1 MVVRGAV
8 GLCVA
13 SVGLGDIHVLFAWQA
28 WHLVTSQVLLH
39 GRHGSYGTGLAL
51 AAHLVQVRT
60 LCGMRSLAA
69 MAQVPWVGS
78 GGALSPHWS
87 PRAPRHVA
95 WQARDLATSTF
106 PLCGRRHL
114 VTSQLLLRGSPGTCS
129 HRRCFCVAC
138 VASGTYG
145 TGLALV
151 ARLVAVAPLPFC
163 TAGVALCEDAR
174 VSSVVCS
181 HAVCSLGLWALALLD
196 CRSSHHITLDFVL
209 WRAFHCHVRRCQ
221 HVVKATLGI

>member
-106 PLCGRRHL
+106 SFMWQAALGDIPAAFAWQPWHL
-114 VTSQLLLRGSPGTCS
+114 LTSTLLLRGMRGKWHLWHRAGSGGALGRCGATALLHGRCGTVRGCP
-129 HRRCFCVAC
+129 R
-138 VASGTYG
+138 
-145 TGLALV
+145 
-151 ARLVAVAPLPFC
+151 
-163 TAGVALCEDAR
+163 
-174 VSSVVCS
+174 VVCCLLTCCLL
-181 HAVCSLGLWALALLD
+181 ARSLGSGSA
-196 CRSSHHITLDFVL
+196 
-209 WRAFHCHVRRCQ
+209 
-221 HVVKATLGI
+221 